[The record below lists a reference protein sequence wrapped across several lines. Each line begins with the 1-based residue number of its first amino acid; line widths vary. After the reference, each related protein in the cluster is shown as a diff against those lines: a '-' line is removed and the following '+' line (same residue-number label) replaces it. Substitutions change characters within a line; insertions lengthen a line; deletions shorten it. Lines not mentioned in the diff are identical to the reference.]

1 MVFENDVFLFAG
13 HEEGRLR
20 KAASGV
26 VAYDYFI
33 KDHLGNT
40 RMVLTDET
48 NTQYYPTLSSEG
60 GSGSGEANNQ
70 NAIWDDAAGNSIDIV
85 NRRVNRPGNFGTT
98 GTNGNYAFS
107 ITKNGGSI
115 GAGKLLKVMS
125 GDNIY
130 SSVDYFYHNNYA
142 DNSSANGLGS
152 ILNHIAGVIAGTRSP
167 AGTAVKTANNAAAG
181 SLGADGLFTGVFA
194 PQSPSGGYTYQPKAY
209 MHILL
214 FDEQFKF
221 DAANSY
227 VVQVSA
233 WVQESRQTLYGSAS
247 AKKNGYAY
255 IYFSNE
261 SNDVVFFDNFNLT
274 HQAGPLLEETHYYP
288 FGLTMGG
295 ISSKAVGKLSNK
307 YQYNGKE
314 KQNEE
319 FSDGSGLEWYDY
331 GARMYDNQI
340 GRWMVIDPRT
350 DEMRRWSPYAYAYDN
365 PIRYIDPDGMAPTED
380 PGPSWWRTTKFS
392 VRHPLAAATIGY
404 VSPGATNIS
413 TNSARFSTRGSSA
426 ESKSSVLEEP
436 QGQGSEGSQVN
447 AFRHVLWQATITK
460 EFGGDIANQIGKA
473 HEDNPNAIDGNSI
486 SPFTQRFSSLG
497 KADESIDLLN
507 NVIGREIGSKNKE
520 LGMRDM
526 ALTVL
531 EAFHTDGFYSAEKG
545 KDGSW
550 KIVKGKISDE
560 QYNALKTVFQKL
572 NKDGFTQE
580 EQNKRNEEAR
590 KQQGHIIK

>member
-48 NTQYYPTLSSEG
+48 NTQYYPTLSAEG

-115 GAGKLLKVMS
+115 GSGKLLKVMS

-167 AGTAVKTANNAAAG
+167 AGTAVKSANGAAAG
-181 SLGADGLFTGVFA
+181 NLGADGLFTGLFA

-214 FDEQFKF
+214 FNEQFKF

-288 FGLTMGG
+288 FGLTMAG
-295 ISSKAVGKLSNK
+295 ISSKAIGKLDNK
-307 YQYNGKE
+307 FKYNGGSE
-314 KQNEE
+314 LQQQE
-319 FSDGSGLEWYDY
+319 FSDGSGLEMYDTHFRKLDPQLGRWLQVDPKPTDAESLY
-331 GARMYDNQI
+331 ASMGNNPISKNDILGDTTGLQRIFGARTGNGDESGVLKTATSSDYENSPVGATLKDIGHAVFSLFGLNTVDNFIADRVDGKNSPSQI
-340 GRWMVIDPRT
+340 LKGVIEVGFATTKGEGTAGNKILPTSRAARRQA
-350 DEMRRWSPYAYAYDN
+350 MRDGDVPTSQPLFEDKSVNSKDKVYLTRDKSKTVQNATNDVSHQGQPHWEAGATKKDASK
-365 PIRYIDPDGMAPTED
+365 PDGLNRSGNNNKPQMAKP
-380 PGPSWWRTTKFS
+380 
-392 VRHPLAAATIGY
+392 
-404 VSPGATNIS
+404 
-413 TNSARFSTRGSSA
+413 
-426 ESKSSVLEEP
+426 
-436 QGQGSEGSQVN
+436 
-447 AFRHVLWQATITK
+447 
-460 EFGGDIANQIGKA
+460 KA
-473 HEDNPNAIDGNSI
+473 
-486 SPFTQRFSSLG
+486 
-497 KADESIDLLN
+497 K
-507 NVIGREIGSKNKE
+507 V
-520 LGMRDM
+520 
-526 ALTVL
+526 
-531 EAFHTDGFYSAEKG
+531 Y
-545 KDGSW
+545 
-550 KIVKGKISDE
+550 
-560 QYNALKTVFQKL
+560 YN
-572 NKDGFTQE
+572 D
-580 EQNKRNEEAR
+580 
-590 KQQGHIIK
+590 

>member
-295 ISSKAVGKLSNK
+295 VSSKAAGRLENK
-307 YQYNGKE
+307 YKFGDKE
-314 KQNEE
+314 MQNRE
-319 FSDGSGLEWYDY
+319 FTDGSGLE
-331 GARMYDNQI
+331 MYDFGKRNYDQQI
-340 GRWMVIDPRT
+340 GRWWQIDPMSEARNWVT
-350 DEMRRWSPYAYAYDN
+350 PFNYVQNN
-365 PIRYIDPDGMAPTED
+365 PITRIDPDGAFDDYYIRDNGEISVKKTDDSFDKFYTQKSERTEGD
-380 PGPSWWRTTKFS
+380 MVIRTYKFEAKLDKNEDGLIALPNSFQGDGFGFNYTGSKGENYISGSAFAGLIGALKEAQVSDVSLNHWSNADGSSPSPSRSHKNGEVGDIRPLRKDESGSPVLITDKQFDAERNGTLMKSMKKFGWTSILSEKNPSTGQITPGTTHYSGYTDKNGNWKS
-392 VRHPLAAATIGY
+392 VRHNNHYHA
-404 VSPGATNIS
+404 
-413 TNSARFSTRGSSA
+413 
-426 ESKSSVLEEP
+426 
-436 QGQGSEGSQVN
+436 
-447 AFRHVLWQATITK
+447 
-460 EFGGDIANQIGKA
+460 
-473 HEDNPNAIDGNSI
+473 
-486 SPFTQRFSSLG
+486 QRF
-497 KADESIDLLN
+497 
-507 NVIGREIGSKNKE
+507 
-520 LGMRDM
+520 
-526 ALTVL
+526 
-531 EAFHTDGFYSAEKG
+531 HP
-545 KDGSW
+545 
-550 KIVKGKISDE
+550 
-560 QYNALKTVFQKL
+560 KL
-572 NKDGFTQE
+572 IPYKPY
-580 EQNKRNEEAR
+580 KP
-590 KQQGHIIK
+590 